1 MALAPVK
8 IRIRFQYANSM
19 KLRIV
24 ANGAVFAVTLT
35 LGATFVAG
43 SASRTKA
50 SNSLKTGGGVGL
62 SVLQTIRIENERP
75 TGYVRA
81 LFEHWKDIDGDGCD
95 AREQVLKRDS
105 VTLPQVDPYKC
116 KVIAGDWV
124 SPYDGA
130 RWSDPTD
137 IDIDHV
143 VALKEA
149 WDSGAWAWSAATRTA
164 YANDTT
170 DRRTLLAVTDRVNQ
184 QKSDKDPSN
193 WVPPLKS
200 YLCTYLGN
208 WISIKARWNL
218 SMDQSEWGRIKNLL
232 NSSCAGLVIAPW
244 SEAPLMG
251 TMLTSPTA
259 TSPIATSPATT
270 VPKTTATSTTTTAPV
285 ATSPVATTL
294 TTTSP
299 ASVGV
304 SVYPGAWCKPEGAM
318 GVNTNGKSY
327 VCAKTSAS
335 GVAYSD
341 GRARWRQG

>member
-1 MALAPVK
+1 
-8 IRIRFQYANSM
+8 M

-24 ANGAVFAVTLT
+24 ANGAVFAVTLS

-43 SASRTKA
+43 ATSRTEA
-50 SNSLKTGGGVGL
+50 SNSVKSGGGAGF

-75 TGYVRA
+75 AGYVRA
-81 LFEHWKDIDGDGCD
+81 LFEHWRDIDGDGCD

-149 WDSGAWAWSAATRTA
+149 WDSGAWAWSAATRNA

-170 DRRTLLAVTDRVNQ
+170 DRRTLLAVTDNVNQ

-200 YLCTYLGN
+200 YVCTYLGN

-251 TMLTSPTA
+251 TMLTTPTA
-259 TSPIATSPATT
+259 TSPAATLPATT
-270 VPKTTATSTTTTAPV
+270 VPKTTATSPASVSPT
-285 ATSPVATTL
+285 ATSPTATA
-294 TTTSP
+294 P

-304 SVYPGAWCKPEGAM
+304 SVYPGAWCKPEGAT
-318 GVNTNGKSY
+318 GVYTNGKSY
-327 VCAKTSAS
+327 VCAKTNAS

>member
-1 MALAPVK
+1 
-8 IRIRFQYANSM
+8 M
-19 KLRIV
+19 KWRIV
-24 ANGAVFAVTLT
+24 ANGAALVVTISI
-35 LGATFVAG
+35 GATIVGG
-43 SASRTKA
+43 SSARTNASGMSRV
-50 SNSLKTGGGVGL
+50 GGGTAIGL
-62 SVLQTIRIENERP
+62 LQNIRVQNERGG
-75 TGYVRA
+75 GYVRA
-81 LFEHWKDIDGDGCD
+81 LFEHWRDIDGDGCD
-95 AREQVLKRDS
+95 SREQVLKRDS

-116 KVIAGDWV
+116 KVVAGDWV

-149 WDSGAWAWSAATRTA
+149 WDSGAWAWSAATRNA
-164 YANDTT
+164 YANDTS
-170 DRRTLLAVTDRVNQ
+170 DKRTLLAVTDNVNQ

-208 WISIKARWNL
+208 WISVKARWNL
-218 SMDQSEWGRIKNLL
+218 SMDKSEWGRIKNLL

-244 SEAPLMG
+244 SEAPLLG
-251 TMLTSPTA
+251 TMLISPT
-259 TSPIATSPATT
+259 ATSPATT
-270 VPKTTATSTTTTAPV
+270 VPKTIATSPTTTSPTATSPTA
-285 ATSPVATTL
+285 
-294 TTTSP
+294 TSP

-304 SVYPGAWCKPEGAM
+304 SVYPGAWCKPEGATGM
-318 GVNTNGKSY
+318 YTNGKSY
-327 VCAKTSAS
+327 VCAKTNAS

>member
-1 MALAPVK
+1 
-8 IRIRFQYANSM
+8 M
-19 KLRIV
+19 KFRIV
-24 ANGAVFAVTLT
+24 ANGAVFAVTLS

-43 SASRTKA
+43 ATSRTEA
-50 SNSLKTGGGVGL
+50 SNSVKSVGGAGL

-81 LFEHWKDIDGDGCD
+81 LFEHWRDIDGDGCD

-149 WDSGAWAWSAATRTA
+149 WDSGAWAWSAATRNA

-170 DRRTLLAVTDRVNQ
+170 DRRTLLAVTDNVNQ
-184 QKSDKDPSN
+184 QKSDRDPSN

-200 YLCTYLGN
+200 NLCTYLGN
-208 WISIKARWNL
+208 WISVKARWNL

-251 TMLTSPTA
+251 TMRTSPTA
-259 TSPIATSPATT
+259 TSPKATVPKTTATSPTATSPTAT
-270 VPKTTATSTTTTAPV
+270 VPKTTATSTTTTAPT
-285 ATSPVATTL
+285 ATSPTA
-294 TTTSP
+294 TSP
-299 ASVGV
+299 APVGV
-304 SVYPGAWCKPEGAM
+304 SVYPGAWCKPEGAT
-318 GVNTNGKSY
+318 GVYTNGKSY
-327 VCAKTSAS
+327 VCAKTNAS

>member
-1 MALAPVK
+1 MLPAKPK
-8 IRIRFQYANSM
+8 TQSRYTNEM
-19 KLRIV
+19 KWRIV
-24 ANGAVFAVTLT
+24 TNGAAFAVTLS

-43 SASRTKA
+43 ATSRTEA
-50 SNSLKTGGGVGL
+50 SNSVKSVGGAGL

-81 LFEHWKDIDGDGCD
+81 LFEHWRDIDGDGCD

-149 WDSGAWAWSAATRTA
+149 WDSGAWAWSAATRNA

-170 DRRTLLAVTDRVNQ
+170 DRRTLLAVTDNVNQ
-184 QKSDKDPSN
+184 QKSDRDPSN

-200 YLCTYLGN
+200 NLCTYLGN

-251 TMLTSPTA
+251 TMRTSPTA
-259 TSPIATSPATT
+259 TSPTATSPSAT
-270 VPKTTATSTTTTAPV
+270 VPKTTATSPTATVPKTTA
-285 ATSPVATTL
+285 
-294 TTTSP
+294 TSP

-304 SVYPGAWCKPEGAM
+304 SVYPGAWCKPEGAT
-318 GVNTNGKSY
+318 GVYTNGKSY
-327 VCAKTSAS
+327 VCAKTNAS

>member
-1 MALAPVK
+1 
-8 IRIRFQYANSM
+8 M
-19 KLRIV
+19 KWRIV
-24 ANGAVFAVTLT
+24 ANGAALVVTISI
-35 LGATFVAG
+35 GATIAG
-43 SASRTKA
+43 GSHARTNASGMSRV
-50 SNSLKTGGGVGL
+50 GGGTAIGL
-62 SVLQTIRIENERP
+62 LQNIRVENERGA
-75 TGYVRA
+75 GYVRA
-81 LFEHWKDIDGDGCD
+81 LFEHWRDIDGDGCD

-149 WDSGAWAWSAATRTA
+149 WDSGAWAWSAATRNA

-170 DRRTLLAVTDRVNQ
+170 DRRTLLAVTDNVNQ

-193 WVPPLKS
+193 WVPPMKS
-200 YLCTYLGN
+200 YVCTYLGN
-208 WISIKARWNL
+208 WISVKARWNL

-259 TSPIATSPATT
+259 TSPATTVPKATATSPTATT
-270 VPKTTATSTTTTAPV
+270 VPKTTATSPT
-285 ATSPVATTL
+285 ATSPTATSPTA
-294 TTTSP
+294 TSPTATSP

-304 SVYPGAWCKPEGAM
+304 SVYPGAWCKPEGAT
-318 GVNTNGKSY
+318 GVYTNGKSY
-327 VCAKTSAS
+327 VCAKTNAS

>member
-1 MALAPVK
+1 
-8 IRIRFQYANSM
+8 M
-19 KLRIV
+19 KWRIV
-24 ANGAVFAVTLT
+24 TNGAVFAVTLS

-43 SASRTKA
+43 ATSRTEA
-50 SNSLKTGGGVGL
+50 SNSVKSVGGAGL

-75 TGYVRA
+75 DKYERA
-81 LFEHWKDIDGDGCD
+81 SFVHWIDIDGDGCD
-95 AREQVLKRDS
+95 TREQVLKRDS

-130 RWSDPTD
+130 PWSDPTD

-149 WDSGAWAWSAATRTA
+149 WDSGAWAWSDATRNA

-170 DRRTLLAVTDRVNQ
+170 DRRTLMAVTDNVNQ
-184 QKSDKDPSN
+184 QKSAKDPSN
-193 WVPPLKS
+193 WLPPLKS
-200 YLCTYLGN
+200 YVCTYLGN

-251 TMLTSPTA
+251 TMRTSPTA
-259 TSPIATSPATT
+259 TSPKATVPKTTATSPTATSPTAT
-270 VPKTTATSTTTTAPV
+270 VPKTTATSTTTTAPT
-285 ATSPVATTL
+285 ATSPTA
-294 TTTSP
+294 TSP

-304 SVYPGAWCKPEGAM
+304 SVYPGAWCKPEGAT
-318 GVNTNGKSY
+318 GVHTNGKSY
-327 VCAKTSAS
+327 VCAKTNAS

>member
-1 MALAPVK
+1 
-8 IRIRFQYANSM
+8 M
-19 KLRIV
+19 KWRIV
-24 ANGAVFAVTLT
+24 TNGAVFAVTLS

-43 SASRTKA
+43 ATSRTEA
-50 SNSLKTGGGVGL
+50 SNSVKSGGGTAIGL
-62 SVLQTIRIENERP
+62 LQNIRVENERP
-75 TGYVRA
+75 DKYERA
-81 LFEHWKDIDGDGCD
+81 SFVHWIDIDGDGCD
-95 AREQVLKRDS
+95 TREQVLKRDS

-149 WDSGAWAWSAATRTA
+149 WDSGAWAWSDATRNA
-164 YANDTT
+164 YANDTS
-170 DRRTLLAVTDRVNQ
+170 DKRTLLAVTDRVNQ
-184 QKSDKDPSN
+184 QKSAKDPSN

-232 NSSCAGLVIAPW
+232 NSSCPGLVIAPW

-251 TMLTSPTA
+251 TMRTSPT
-259 TSPIATSPATT
+259 ATSPATT
-270 VPKTTATSTTTTAPV
+270 VPKTTATAPATTVPKTTATAPATTVPKTTATSSTATSPTATAPV
-285 ATSPVATTL
+285 A
-294 TTTSP
+294 TSP

-304 SVYPGAWCKPEGAM
+304 SVYPGAWCKPEGAT
-318 GVNTNGKSY
+318 GVYTNGKSY
-327 VCAKTSAS
+327 VCAKTNVS

-341 GRARWRQG
+341 GRARWRLG

>member
-1 MALAPVK
+1 MPSAKPETQFRYNK
-8 IRIRFQYANSM
+8 FM
-19 KLRIV
+19 KWRIV
-24 ANGAVFAVTLT
+24 ANGAALVVTISI
-35 LGATFVAG
+35 GATIVGG
-43 SASRTKA
+43 SSARTNASGMLRV
-50 SNSLKTGGGVGL
+50 GGGTAIGL
-62 SVLQTIRIENERP
+62 LQNIRVENERGA
-75 TGYVRA
+75 GYVRA

-149 WDSGAWAWSAATRTA
+149 WDSGAWAWSAATRNA

-170 DRRTLLAVTDRVNQ
+170 DRRTLLAVTDNVNQ

-200 YLCTYLGN
+200 YVCTYLGN
-208 WISIKARWNL
+208 WISVKARWNL

-259 TSPIATSPATT
+259 TLPATT
-270 VPKTTATSTTTTAPV
+270 VPKTTATSPTAT
-285 ATSPVATTL
+285 A
-294 TTTSP
+294 P

-304 SVYPGAWCKPEGAM
+304 SVYPGAWCKPEGAT
-318 GVNTNGKSY
+318 GVYTNGKSY
-327 VCAKTSAS
+327 VCAKTNAS

-341 GRARWRQG
+341 GRARWRRG

>member
-1 MALAPVK
+1 
-8 IRIRFQYANSM
+8 M
-19 KLRIV
+19 KWRIV
-24 ANGAVFAVTLT
+24 ANGAALVVTISI
-35 LGATFVAG
+35 GATIVGG
-43 SASRTKA
+43 SSARTNASGMSRV
-50 SNSLKTGGGVGL
+50 GGGTAIGL
-62 SVLQTIRIENERP
+62 LQNIRVQNERGG
-75 TGYVRA
+75 GYVRA
-81 LFEHWKDIDGDGCD
+81 LFEHWRDIDGDGCD
-95 AREQVLKRDS
+95 SREQVLKRDS

-149 WDSGAWAWSAATRTA
+149 WDSGAWAWSAATRNA
-164 YANDTT
+164 YANDTS
-170 DRRTLLAVTDRVNQ
+170 DKRTLLAVTDNVNQ

-208 WISIKARWNL
+208 WISVKARWNL
-218 SMDQSEWGRIKNLL
+218 SMDKSEWGRIKNLL

-244 SEAPLMG
+244 SEAPLLG
-251 TMLTSPTA
+251 TMLTSPT
-259 TSPIATSPATT
+259 ATSPATT
-270 VPKTTATSTTTTAPV
+270 VPKTTATSPI
-285 ATSPVATTL
+285 ATSPIATSPTA
-294 TTTSP
+294 TSPTATSP

-304 SVYPGAWCKPEGAM
+304 SVYPGAWCKPEGATGM
-318 GVNTNGKSY
+318 YTNGKSY
-327 VCAKTSAS
+327 VCAKTNAS

>member
-1 MALAPVK
+1 MPPAK
-8 IRIRFQYANSM
+8 RRIRFQYNKYM

-24 ANGAVFAVTLT
+24 ANGAVFAVTLS

-43 SASRTKA
+43 ATSRTEA
-50 SNSLKTGGGVGL
+50 SNSVKSGGGAGL

-75 TGYVRA
+75 AGYVRA
-81 LFEHWKDIDGDGCD
+81 LFEHWRDIDGDGCD

-143 VALKEA
+143 VALKET
-149 WDSGAWAWSAATRTA
+149 WDSGAWGWSAATRKA

-170 DRRTLLAVTDRVNQ
+170 DRRTLSAVTDNVNQ

-193 WVPPLKS
+193 WLPPLKS
-200 YLCTYLGN
+200 NLCTYLGN
-208 WISIKARWNL
+208 WISVKARWNL
-218 SMDQSEWGRIKNLL
+218 SMDQSEWGRIKKLL
-232 NSSCAGLVIAPW
+232 NSSCSGLVIAPW

-259 TSPIATSPATT
+259 TSPATT
-270 VPKTTATSTTTTAPV
+270 VPKTTATSTTTTAPT
-285 ATSPVATTL
+285 A
-294 TTTSP
+294 TSP

-304 SVYPGAWCKPEGAM
+304 SVYPGAWCKPEGAT
-318 GVNTNGKSY
+318 GVYTNGKSY
-327 VCAKTSAS
+327 VCAKTNAS

>member
-1 MALAPVK
+1 
-8 IRIRFQYANSM
+8 M
-19 KLRIV
+19 KWRIV
-24 ANGAVFAVTLT
+24 ANGAALVVTISI
-35 LGATFVAG
+35 GATIVGG
-43 SASRTKA
+43 SSARTNASGMSRV
-50 SNSLKTGGGVGL
+50 GGGTAIGL
-62 SVLQTIRIENERP
+62 LQNIRVQNERGG
-75 TGYVRA
+75 GYVRA
-81 LFEHWKDIDGDGCD
+81 LFEHWRDIDGDGCD
-95 AREQVLKRDS
+95 SREQVLKRDS

-149 WDSGAWAWSAATRTA
+149 WDSGAWAWSAATRNA
-164 YANDTT
+164 YANDTS
-170 DRRTLLAVTDRVNQ
+170 DKRTLLAVTDNVNQ

-208 WISIKARWNL
+208 WISVKARWNL
-218 SMDQSEWGRIKNLL
+218 SMDKSEWGRIKNLL

-244 SEAPLMG
+244 SEAPLLG
-251 TMLTSPTA
+251 TMLISPT
-259 TSPIATSPATT
+259 ATSPATT
-270 VPKTTATSTTTTAPV
+270 VPKTIATSPTTTSPTATSPT
-285 ATSPVATTL
+285 ATSPTA
-294 TTTSP
+294 TSP

-304 SVYPGAWCKPEGAM
+304 SVYPGAWCKPEGATGM
-318 GVNTNGKSY
+318 YTNGKSY
-327 VCAKTSAS
+327 VCAKTNAS

>member
-1 MALAPVK
+1 
-8 IRIRFQYANSM
+8 M
-19 KLRIV
+19 KWRIV
-24 ANGAVFAVTLT
+24 ANGAALVVTISI
-35 LGATFVAG
+35 GATIVG
-43 SASRTKA
+43 DSSARTNASGMSRV
-50 SNSLKTGGGVGL
+50 GGGTAIGL
-62 SVLQTIRIENERP
+62 LQNIRVENERP
-75 TGYVRA
+75 AGYVRA
-81 LFEHWKDIDGDGCD
+81 LFEHWRDIDGDGCD
-95 AREQVLKRDS
+95 AREQVLKRES

-149 WDSGAWAWSAATRTA
+149 WDSGAWAWSSATRKA

-170 DRRTLLAVTDRVNQ
+170 DRRTLLAVTDNVNQ

-200 YLCTYLGN
+200 YVCTYLGN
-208 WISIKARWNL
+208 WISVKARWNL

-259 TSPIATSPATT
+259 TSP
-270 VPKTTATSTTTTAPV
+270 TATSTGS
-285 ATSPVATTL
+285 ATS
-294 TTTSP
+294 
-299 ASVGV
+299 VGGTQENDF
-304 SVYPGAWCKPEGAM
+304 YRPGRWCSPEGSKGAY
-318 GVNTNGKSY
+318 TYSGKS
-327 VCAKTSAS
+327 VPTVVTCSKTRANGIS
-335 GVAYSD
+335 YDD
-341 GRARWRQG
+341 GRARWVVKG

>member
-1 MALAPVK
+1 
-8 IRIRFQYANSM
+8 M
-19 KLRIV
+19 KWRIV
-24 ANGAVFAVTLT
+24 ANGAALVVTISI
-35 LGATFVAG
+35 GATIVGG
-43 SASRTKA
+43 SSARTNASGMLRV
-50 SNSLKTGGGVGL
+50 GGGTAIGL
-62 SVLQTIRIENERP
+62 LQNIRVENERGA
-75 TGYVRA
+75 GYVRA

-149 WDSGAWAWSAATRTA
+149 WDSGAWAWSAATRNA

-170 DRRTLLAVTDRVNQ
+170 DRRTLLAVTDNVNQ

-200 YLCTYLGN
+200 NLCTYLGN
-208 WISIKARWNL
+208 WISVKARWNL

-259 TSPIATSPATT
+259 TSP
-270 VPKTTATSTTTTAPV
+270 KATSTGS
-285 ATSPVATTL
+285 ATSV
-294 TTTSP
+294 
-299 ASVGV
+299 VGTQANDF
-304 SVYPGAWCKPEGAM
+304 YRPGKWCSPEGSKGAY
-318 GVNTNGKSY
+318 TYKGKSVPTVVTCSRTLNGISY
-327 VCAKTSAS
+327 A
-335 GVAYSD
+335 D
-341 GRARWRQG
+341 GRARWVVKG

>member
-1 MALAPVK
+1 MPPAK
-8 IRIRFQYANSM
+8 RRIRFQYNKYM

-24 ANGAVFAVTLT
+24 ANGAAFAVTIS

-43 SASRTKA
+43 ATSRTEA
-50 SNSLKTGGGVGL
+50 SNSVKSGGGAGL

-75 TGYVRA
+75 AGYVRA
-81 LFEHWKDIDGDGCD
+81 LFEHWRDIDGDGCD

-149 WDSGAWAWSAATRTA
+149 WDSGAWAWSAATRKA
-164 YANDTT
+164 YANDTS
-170 DRRTLLAVTDRVNQ
+170 DKRTLLAVTDNVNQ

-200 YLCTYLGN
+200 YVCTYLGN
-208 WISIKARWNL
+208 WISVKARWNL

-232 NSSCAGLVIAPW
+232 NSSCTGLVIAPW

-251 TMLTSPTA
+251 TMLTTPTVTSTAATSPTA
-259 TSPIATSPATT
+259 TAVNSPA
-270 VPKTTATSTTTTAPV
+270 ATSTGS
-285 ATSPVATTL
+285 ATSV
-294 TTTSP
+294 
-299 ASVGV
+299 VGTQTNDF
-304 SVYPGAWCKPEGAM
+304 YRPGRWCSPEGSKGAY
-318 GVNTNGKSY
+318 TYSGKSAPTLVTCSRTQANGNSY
-327 VCAKTSAS
+327 A
-335 GVAYSD
+335 D
-341 GRARWRQG
+341 GRARWVVKG

>member
-1 MALAPVK
+1 
-8 IRIRFQYANSM
+8 M
-19 KLRIV
+19 KWRIV
-24 ANGAVFAVTLT
+24 ANGAALVVTIS
-35 LGATFVAG
+35 LGATVVGGSPVRTNASGMLRDGGG
-43 SASRTKA
+43 SAI
-50 SNSLKTGGGVGL
+50 GL
-62 SVLQTIRIENERP
+62 LQNIRVENEHGA
-75 TGYVRA
+75 GYVRA
-81 LFEHWKDIDGDGCD
+81 LFEHWRDIDGDGCD
-95 AREQVLKRDS
+95 SREQVLKRDS

-116 KVIAGDWV
+116 KVVAGDWV

-130 RWSDPTD
+130 RWSSPTD

-149 WDSGAWAWSAATRTA
+149 WDSGAWAWSSATRKA
-164 YANDTT
+164 YANDTS
-170 DRRTLLAVTDRVNQ
+170 DKRTLLAVTDNVNQ

-208 WISIKARWNL
+208 WISVKARWNL

-251 TMLTSPTA
+251 TMLTSPT
-259 TSPIATSPATT
+259 STSPA
-270 VPKTTATSTTTTAPV
+270 V
-285 ATSPVATTL
+285 TSPAVTSPTA
-294 TTTSP
+294 TSP

-304 SVYPGAWCKPEGAM
+304 SVYPGAWCKPEGAT
-318 GVNTNGKSY
+318 GVYTNGKSY
-327 VCAKTSAS
+327 VCAKTNAS

>member
-1 MALAPVK
+1 
-8 IRIRFQYANSM
+8 M
-19 KLRIV
+19 KWRIV
-24 ANGAVFAVTLT
+24 ANGAALVVTISI
-35 LGATFVAG
+35 GATIVGG
-43 SASRTKA
+43 SSARTNASGMSRV
-50 SNSLKTGGGVGL
+50 GGGTAIGL
-62 SVLQTIRIENERP
+62 LQNIRVQNERGG
-75 TGYVRA
+75 GYVRA
-81 LFEHWKDIDGDGCD
+81 LFEHWRDIDGDGCD
-95 AREQVLKRDS
+95 SREQVLKRDS

-149 WDSGAWAWSAATRTA
+149 WDSGAWAWSAATRNA
-164 YANDTT
+164 YANDTS
-170 DRRTLLAVTDRVNQ
+170 DKRTLLAVTDNVNQ

-208 WISIKARWNL
+208 WISVKARWNL
-218 SMDQSEWGRIKNLL
+218 SMDKSEWGRIKNLL

-244 SEAPLMG
+244 SEAPLLG
-251 TMLTSPTA
+251 TMLISPT
-259 TSPIATSPATT
+259 ATSPATT
-270 VPKTTATSTTTTAPV
+270 VPKTIATSPTTTSPTATSPTA
-285 ATSPVATTL
+285 
-294 TTTSP
+294 TSP

-304 SVYPGAWCKPEGAM
+304 SVYPGAWCKPEGATGM
-318 GVNTNGKSY
+318 YTNGKSY
-327 VCAKTSAS
+327 VCAKTNAS

>member
-1 MALAPVK
+1 
-8 IRIRFQYANSM
+8 M
-19 KLRIV
+19 KWRIV
-24 ANGAVFAVTLT
+24 ANGAALVVTISI
-35 LGATFVAG
+35 GATIVVG
-43 SASRTKA
+43 STERTNASGMSRV
-50 SNSLKTGGGVGL
+50 GGGTAIGL
-62 SVLQTIRIENERP
+62 LQNIRVQNERGG
-75 TGYVRA
+75 GYVRA
-81 LFEHWKDIDGDGCD
+81 LFEHWRDIDGDGCD
-95 AREQVLKRDS
+95 SREQVLKRDS

-149 WDSGAWAWSAATRTA
+149 WDSGAWAWSSATKKA
-164 YANDTT
+164 YANDTS
-170 DRRTLLAVTDRVNQ
+170 DKRTLLAVTDNVNQ

-208 WISIKARWNL
+208 WISVKARWNL
-218 SMDQSEWGRIKNLL
+218 SMDKSEWGRIKNLL
-232 NSSCAGLVIAPW
+232 NSSCAGLVIEPW

-251 TMLTSPTA
+251 TVLTSPT
-259 TSPIATSPATT
+259 ATSPATT
-270 VPKTTATSTTTTAPV
+270 VPKTTATSPTATTVPKTT
-285 ATSPVATTL
+285 ATSPTA
-294 TTTSP
+294 TSP

-304 SVYPGAWCKPEGAM
+304 SVYPGAWCKPEGAT
-318 GVNTNGKSY
+318 GAYTNGKSY
-327 VCAKTSAS
+327 VCAKTNAS